1 MSCCCPPA
9 QSVNSALP
17 VDFLKDTLTKLE
29 NLYAEYLQAE
39 TDLVFDRI
47 ESYTLDTSQ
56 TKTNVKKTDISVLTA
71 ARAQVFDRII
81 AIYRAL
87 RINDGTVKVFTRV
100 A

>member
-1 MSCCCPPA
+1 MSCCCPP
-9 QSVNSALP
+9 VNSALP

-71 ARAQVFDRII
+71 ARAQIFDRII

>member
-1 MSCCCPPA
+1 MSCCCPHF
-9 QSVNSALP
+9 QSALP
-17 VDFLKDTLTKLE
+17 VDFLQNTLTKLE

-56 TKTNVKKTDISVLTA
+56 TKTNVKKIDVSVLTA

-87 RINDGTVKVFTRV
+87 KINDGNVKVFTRV